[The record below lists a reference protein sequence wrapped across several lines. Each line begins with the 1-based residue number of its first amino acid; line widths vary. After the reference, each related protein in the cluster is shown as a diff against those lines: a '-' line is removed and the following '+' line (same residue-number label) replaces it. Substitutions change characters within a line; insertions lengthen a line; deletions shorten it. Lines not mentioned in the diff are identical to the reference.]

1 MHKCSVFWPPRLSSL
16 TSLNSHSFHC
26 GSATRC
32 RCSRRR
38 SHIMKNRKEKLK
50 FKPKVNIIDD
60 WTDCSCTPHY
70 YTLSYC
76 ACSGLLIVN
85 MHNRAPL
92 VCRSM
97 YDLRSLSEKNV
108 RAPYATVSQTSNL
121 RKHVVRFLLQRRQ
134 FDFMMSVRASV
145 GRTLTQRLNRSFYW
159 MRTYLHLCHLCH
171 RRHAYL
177 CVWPVISVAAKWM
190 HDEFWCNWHLAHSS
204 SIAHHTAK
212 FDTLSH

>member
-1 MHKCSVFWPPRLSSL
+1 MQCILAATAVFVNIV
-16 TSLNSHSFHC
+16 NSHSFHC

-70 YTLSYC
+70 YLLSYC

-134 FDFMMSVRASV
+134 FDFMMSFVRPCVRWPYAHAKVKSFLLLDENLSASLPSLPS
-145 GRTLTQRLNRSFYW
+145 TS
-159 MRTYLHLCHLCH
+159 
-171 RRHAYL
+171 
-177 CVWPVISVAAKWM
+177 CVSVRVA
-190 HDEFWCNWHLAHSS
+190 CNFRGSQMNA
-204 SIAHHTAK
+204 
-212 FDTLSH
+212 